1 MIDIYLDHYNARLF
15 PLRKRTKLGDAN
27 CKRPLHDNWP
37 TRDYSRKQLEEFFNQ
52 GHGLGWALGEEDL
65 VIDVDAATDDRP
77 TKQGPDSLSKLDGVV
92 KNLISHSTVVVESPS
107 GGKHLYLTKPLGKI
121 RKLLRDY
128 PGIEFLSKGAYVVIA
143 GSQHWQGGYYA
154 FSDKTEFWSDFTRP
168 QAPVQLLQLLKR
180 DIHDL
185 DDDEAETIITPEQ
198 LKTLLDELDPIS
210 YREHTDWFRL
220 LCASHSATGG
230 TSEGCDVFVDWSVAD
245 PQYMGEE
252 ESIRSRWG
260 SLKWRQDGITIGTL
274 FQELSRWGRRDVVT
288 KVRAQLDFDPIP
300 VPQGPA
306 QIVYGLDE
314 QRVND
319 QVMIALGRCPN
330 LFQRSGN
337 LVSIAGTHINQ
348 LSAVNLCELISSVCV
363 LVNIKQNGEQTPL
376 RIPQRV
382 GQQIVGRGA
391 WFGIPQLRGIVT
403 TPVFT
408 KAGLLQTPGYDPA
421 SGVYLK
427 PTIEVP
433 KVPESPSRSDAVA
446 ALERLKELVVD
457 FPFLS
462 PAHRSNWLAA
472 LLTLVSRHAIDG
484 PVPLFLIDGNQAG
497 IGKSLL
503 VNLASTI
510 AYGQVANN
518 GPLSDDNEEVGKLL
532 LSISMQGYGAY
543 CFDNLKNGA
552 DFGCAALDAVLTG
565 RSVSGRIL
573 GQSKVADAEIDTVF
587 FATGNRVGI
596 SKESDSF
603 RRVAIISLQSK
614 SEDPKSRT
622 NFRFG
627 CDSQLLMHALE
638 HRAELIRDCL
648 VILQAASQHEMPTVK
663 GWGSYSAFSDCIRRP
678 LVWLGEP
685 DPIESREDVLINSE
699 DEEELATV
707 IGAIVQIA
715 GVGNYMTIGEL
726 YTAMRSAADAMTS
739 GEDVTLAQT
748 ALDVLAPDSFKEPWK
763 AMSKRLKTRFR
774 DRPSGGMWI
783 KSQKDSHKKQL
794 TYGVESV

>member
-1 MIDIYLDHYNARLF
+1 MIDIYLDLYNARLF

-37 TRDYSRKQLEEFFNQ
+37 TRDYSRKQLEDYLAA
-52 GHGLGWALGEEDL
+52 GHGLGWALGEDDL
-65 VIDVDAATDDRP
+65 VIDVDAASIDRP
-77 TKQGPDSLSKLDGVV
+77 NKQGLDSLSKLDQVV
-92 KNLISHSTVVVESPS
+92 RNLVSHSTVVVESPS

-121 RKLLRDY
+121 RKMLRDF

-154 FSDKTEFWSDFTRP
+154 WSESTEFYSDWTRP

-180 DIHDL
+180 DIHEL
-185 DDDEAETIITPEQ
+185 DDDEAETVITADQ
-198 LKTLLDELDPIS
+198 LKTLLDELDPTN
-210 YREHTDWFRL
+210 YREHDDWFRL

-230 TSEGCDVFVDWSVAD
+230 SGEGSDVFVDWSIAD
-245 PQYMGEE
+245 PDYSGAED
-252 ESIRSRWG
+252 SIRSRW
-260 SLKWRQDGITIGTL
+260 STLKARQDGITIGTL

-288 KVRAQLDFDPIP
+288 KVRAQLDFDPVP

-330 LFQRSGN
+330 LFQRAGN

-348 LSAVNLCELISSVCV
+348 LSAVNLCEIISSVCV
-363 LVNIKQNGEQTPL
+363 LVNIKPDGTQVPL

-403 TPVFT
+403 SPVFT

-427 PTIEVP
+427 PTIEVR
-433 KVPESPSRSDAVA
+433 KVPDAPSRTDAVA

-462 PAHRSNWLAA
+462 PAHRSNWLAS
-472 LLTLVSRHAIDG
+472 LLTLVARHAIDG
-484 PVPLFLIDGNQAG
+484 PVPLFLVDGNQAG

-614 SEDPKSRT
+614 AEDPKSRT

-627 CDSQLLMHALE
+627 CDSQLLAYALE
-638 HRAELIRDCL
+638 HRADLLRDCL
-648 VILQAASQHEMPTVK
+648 IILQAASKHELPMVK
-663 GWGSYSAFSDCIRRP
+663 GWGSYSAFSDVIRRP

-707 IGAIVQIA
+707 ISAIVQVA
-715 GVGNYMTIGEL
+715 GVGNYLTVGEL
-726 YTAMRSAADAMTS
+726 YSSMRSAADALTS
-739 GEDVTLAQT
+739 GEDVTLPKT
-748 ALDVLAPDSFKEPWK
+748 ALEVLAPDTFREPHK
-763 AMSKRLKTRFR
+763 AMGKRLKTRFR
-774 DRPSGGMWI
+774 DRPCGGLWI
-783 KSQKDSHKKQL
+783 KSEKDSHKKQL
-794 TYGVESV
+794 VYGVEKV

>member
-1 MIDIYLDHYNARLF
+1 MIDIYLELYNARLF
-15 PLRKRTKLGDAN
+15 PLRKRIKLGDAN

-37 TRDYSRKQLEEFFNQ
+37 NANYSRERLEQ
-52 GHGLGWALGEEDL
+52 YVADGHGLGWALGEEDL

-77 TKQGPDSLSKLDGVV
+77 TKQGVESLSKLDGVV

-121 RKLLRDY
+121 RKLLRDF

-143 GSQHWQGGYYA
+143 GSQHWQGGYYSW
-154 FSDKTEFWSDFTRP
+154 SDSTEFYSDWTRP
-168 QAPVQLLQLLKR
+168 QASVQLLQLLKR
-180 DIHDL
+180 DVTEL
-185 DDDEAETIITPEQ
+185 DDEESETIITAEQ
-198 LKTLLDELDPIS
+198 LRTLLLELDPLE
-210 YREHTDWFRL
+210 YREQAEWFRL

-230 TSEGCDVFVDWSVAD
+230 SGEGCDVFVEWSVSD
-245 PQYMGEE
+245 PHYSGAED
-252 ESIRSRWG
+252 SIRSRWS
-260 SLKWRQDGITIGTL
+260 SLKSRHDGITIGTL
-274 FQELSRWGRRDVVT
+274 FQELSRWGRREVVN

-300 VPQGPA
+300 VPQGPV
-306 QIVYGLDE
+306 QILYGLDE

-319 QVMIALGRCPN
+319 QIINALGRSPN
-330 LFQRSGN
+330 LFQRSGS
-337 LVSIAGTHINQ
+337 LVSIADTHIQQ
-348 LSAVNLCELISSVCV
+348 LNAVNLCETISSVCS
-363 LVNIKQNGEQTPL
+363 LVTVNASGQQNPV

-391 WFGIPQLRGIVT
+391 WYGIPQLRGIVT

-408 KAGLLQTPGYDPA
+408 RAGLLQTPGYDPA

-433 KVPESPSRSDAVA
+433 KVPESPSRSDAAA
-446 ALERLKELVVD
+446 ALARLKELVID

-472 LLTLVSRHAIDG
+472 MLTLVARHAIDG

-510 AYGQVANN
+510 AYGQASNN

-614 SEDPKSRT
+614 AEDPKSRT

-627 CDSQLLMHALE
+627 CDSQLLAYALE
-638 HRAELIRDCL
+638 HRGSLLRDCL
-648 VILQAASQHEMPTVK
+648 TVLQAASKHEMPIVK
-663 GWGSYSAFSDCIRRP
+663 GWGSYSAFSDLIRRP

-699 DEEELATV
+699 DEEELSCV
-707 IGAIVQIA
+707 IGAIAHLA
-715 GVGNYMTIGEL
+715 GVGTKLSVGEL
-726 YTAMRSAADAMTS
+726 YSLLRAAADSMNGGEESLLAKAAM
-739 GEDVTLAQT
+739 
-748 ALDVLAPDSFKEPWK
+748 DVLAPDSYKEPAR

-774 DRPSGGMWI
+774 DRPSGGLWI
-783 KSQKDSHKKQL
+783 KSVKDAHKKQL
-794 TYGVESV
+794 VYGVEAV